1 MLTIV
6 GLILSIS
13 ILVIVHEWG
22 HYQVA
27 RWCGVPVLAFS
38 VGFGTVLWR
47 WRDRRGCEWRISAIP
62 LGGYVKMLALAERKA
77 NEEDGLQVP
86 PEAYENAFE
95 KKSVWKR
102 LAIVAAGPL
111 MNLILAVVIYASIA
125 MIGTWEPVASV
136 GEPPAASQAARLG
149 VHAGWRMQSVAGS
162 EVKTFNDAR
171 WKIIARMGENPV
183 PVRFATPEGAGRWV
197 DFDLSG
203 LRGETQDDPMALIG
217 LRMYIKNLL
226 VGSVFSG
233 SAASEAGIAPRD
245 MIEEVNGKPVTAVN
259 DLTDAVDGS
268 AGEPVELL
276 VRSASG
282 ERRRV
287 SLRPRMTRTEGG
299 EEKWMIGVRFGLVPE
314 LVHIQK
320 GPVGALGEGFVR
332 VWDLVAFSAE
342 SFVKMVSGKMSP
354 KSIGGPV
361 TIGDMAGQSLA
372 YGLLPFLSFLA
383 MVSVSLGFLNL
394 LPVPVLDGGHIA
406 AFLWEIVTGRPLS
419 ERTVEVAQKI
429 GLGLLG
435 LLMVFALTNDF
446 SRLFGLN

>member
-1 MLTIV
+1 
-6 GLILSIS
+6 
-13 ILVIVHEWG
+13 
-22 HYQVA
+22 
-27 RWCGVPVLAFS
+27 
-38 VGFGTVLWR
+38 
-47 WRDRRGCEWRISAIP
+47 
-62 LGGYVKMLALAERKA
+62 
-77 NEEDGLQVP
+77 
-86 PEAYENAFE
+86 
-95 KKSVWKR
+95 
-102 LAIVAAGPL
+102 
-111 MNLILAVVIYASIA
+111 
-125 MIGTWEPVASV
+125 
-136 GEPPAASQAARLG
+136 
-149 VHAGWRMQSVAGS
+149 
-162 EVKTFNDAR
+162 
-171 WKIIARMGENPV
+171 
-183 PVRFATPEGAGRWV
+183 V

-217 LRMYIKNLL
+217 LRMYIKNLM

-332 VWDLVAFSAE
+332 VWDLVAFSTE

-419 ERTVEVAQKI
+419 ERTVEVAQKL